1 MCVRYHHISLLKT
14 AVNNV
19 SVPDLSAPERT
30 VWNFH
35 ATCIELGK
43 LKIKSNVALCDSM
56 MGWNCMRYKKKLVA
70 GKLVE
75 PSGNLDS
82 AADVARGS
90 VQMFLVLCS
99 DFLLILIY
107 T

>member
-1 MCVRYHHISLLKT
+1 
-14 AVNNV
+14 
-19 SVPDLSAPERT
+19 
-30 VWNFH
+30 
-35 ATCIELGK
+35 
-43 LKIKSNVALCDSM
+43 M

-107 T
+107 TWHHDLEIWAATG

>member
-1 MCVRYHHISLLKT
+1 MSLFQIFLRLKE
-14 AVNNV
+14 
-19 SVPDLSAPERT
+19 LSGI
-30 VWNFH
+30 FF

-43 LKIKSNVALCDSM
+43 LTKKSNVALCDWM
-56 MGWNCMRYKKKLVA
+56 MGWNCMRYKKKLVV

-75 PSGNLDS
+75 ASGNLDS

-107 T
+107 TWHHDLEIWAATG

>member
-1 MCVRYHHISLLKT
+1 MYRVRK
-14 AVNNV
+14 
-19 SVPDLSAPERT
+19 
-30 VWNFH
+30 
-35 ATCIELGK
+35 IEK
-43 LKIKSNVALCDSM
+43 KKSDVALCDWM

-90 VQMFLVLCS
+90 V
-99 DFLLILIY
+99 
-107 T
+107 